1 MKNIAI
7 GVDIGGTFTDIV
19 ALDYLSGA
27 THSRKVLTTYADP
40 TQGVT
45 TGIELLFRE
54 TGIQASQVVRLVH
67 ATTLFTNALIEGKG
81 VPTGLL
87 MTRGFRDIIEI
98 GRERR
103 YDLYDVQ
110 IEGTQPIV
118 ARHLREEI
126 GGRLDA
132 DGQETE
138 VLDPQEVLQAVERLV
153 AHGVQSLA
161 ICLLHAYANAAHE
174 QQVRAWIQDAF
185 PQLSLSLSSEIAPEI
200 REFDRV
206 CTTAANAC
214 VQPIARQ
221 YLDIL
226 EDRVAALGMGSGVL
240 MMLSNGGLCAVSQA
254 KRKPIELLESG
265 PAAGAISAAWSGAHD
280 AFSNL
285 LAFDMGGTTAKLS
298 LVENG
303 HPEVA
308 YSFEAARRKR
318 FAEGSGIPIKI
329 TTVDLIEIGAG
340 GGSIARGDDMQLLK
354 VGPDSAASEPGPACY
369 GRGGMHATVT
379 DANLVLGYL
388 NPAFFAG
395 GSIAIDPA
403 LARQA
408 LQTVGEPLGLDAGR
422 VAQGI
427 YDIVAENMAGA
438 ARVHVAE
445 RGHDPRDFVMVCTGG
460 GGPLHG
466 YAVARKIGVRTLISP
481 AAAGVAS
488 AIGLLVSPARADRSR
503 TLGFRPDS
511 GDLGLLEGTF
521 AELESGASASLA
533 PLQTDFGPNRV
544 LRQADGRFVGQ
555 GFTLTVELPMG
566 PYAGPEVNE
575 AAVRLS
581 LVAAF
586 EAAYREKFG
595 RTPPDVPIELV
606 SLRASVTAMPRAMF
620 KPAPLI
626 PGGLPEAK
634 ARRQVFFAEAGQYL
648 DTPIYTRSAIPVG
661 TEVPGPLLVEDTD
674 STLVVGPSGQLRKT
688 ASGNLVI
695 HIS

>member
-1 MKNIAI
+1 MKHIVI

-45 TGIELLFRE
+45 TGIELLFQE
-54 TGIQASQVVRLVH
+54 TGIAASQVVRLVH

-87 MTRGFRDIIEI
+87 MTEGFSDIIEI

-110 IEGTQPIV
+110 IEGTNPV
-118 ARHLREEI
+118 VPRHLREEI

-132 DGQETE
+132 NGSETAPLNQQQ
-138 VLDPQEVLQAVERLV
+138 VLDAVGRLT
-153 AHGVQSLA
+153 AQGVQSLA
-161 ICLLHAYANAAHE
+161 ICLMHSYANASHE
-174 QQVRAWIQDAF
+174 QQVKAWIQAAHPD
-185 PQLSLSLSSEIAPEI
+185 LSLSLSSEVAPEI

-226 EDRVAALGMGSGVL
+226 EDRVAALGIDSGVL
-240 MMLSNGGLCAVSQA
+240 MMLSNGGLCAVSEA

-280 AFSNL
+280 AFANL

-340 GGSIARGDDMQLLK
+340 GGSIARGDDMGLLK
-354 VGPDSAASEPGPACY
+354 VGPDSSASEPGPACY
-369 GRGGMHATVT
+369 NRGGLNATVT

-388 NPAFFAG
+388 NPDFFAG
-395 GSIAIDPA
+395 GTIHIDVG
-403 LARQA
+403 LARHA
-408 LQTVGEPLGLDAGR
+408 LQKVGDALQLSADQ

-488 AIGLLVSPARADRSR
+488 AIGLLVSPARSDRSR
-503 TLGFRPDS
+503 TLGFRPDT
-511 GDLGLLEGTF
+511 GDLAILESTY
-521 AELESGASASLA
+521 AELESGASASME
-533 PLQTDFGPNRV
+533 PLQTDFGPNV
-544 LRQADGRFVGQ
+544 VVRQADGRFVGQ
-555 GFTLTVELPMG
+555 GFTLTVELPAG
-566 PYAGPEVNE
+566 PYAGNGVDE
-575 AAVRLS
+575 ATVRQG

-586 EAAYREKFG
+586 EAAYRDKFG
-595 RTPPDVPIELV
+595 RTPPNVPIELV
-606 SLRASVTAMPRAMF
+606 SLRANVTAMPRDMF
-620 KPAPLI
+620 KPASLTA
-626 PGGLPEAK
+626 GGQPEAK
-634 ARRQVFFAEAGQYL
+634 SRRSVFFAEAGTYM
-648 DTPIYTRSAIPVG
+648 DTPIYTRASIPLD
-661 TEVPGPLLVEDTD
+661 TEVPGPLLVEDSD
-674 STLVVGPSGQLRKT
+674 STLVVGPSGRLRKT

-695 HIS
+695 QIS